1 MNFKDAY
8 QQEMNDFCSSS
19 SMERRKEF
27 QRQEER
33 MKDRKA
39 LRVILI
45 FVIIGLILWWL
56 STEREES
63 FTKTYNGVIFEVSTS
78 DITSYKM
85 GNDYINNPTLTVK
98 CTAVYPSKL
107 SKTIS
112 YINFDIKLTD
122 EKGILYFSSHG
133 TLSSFDSY
141 FFSPLYNTI
150 WIPDEHTIDIDP
162 TGFLYMSKDI
172 KDIILFCEDETI
184 VFIGPANSDEEAE
197 KIYINLLKLNRFN

>member
-8 QQEMNDFCSSS
+8 QQEMNDFCSTS

-27 QRQEER
+27 ERQEER
-33 MKDRKA
+33 VKDRKA

-45 FVIIGLILWWL
+45 FVIIGLFVWWL
-56 STEREES
+56 STEREEN
-63 FTKTYNGVIFEVSTS
+63 FTKTYNGVIFEVSSS

-112 YINFDIKLTD
+112 YINVDIRLTD

-133 TLSSFDSY
+133 TLSGFDSY
-141 FFSPLYNTI
+141 FFSPLSNTI
-150 WIPDEHTIDIDP
+150 WIPDEHTVDIQT
-162 TGFLYMSKDI
+162 TGFLYMSKDL
-172 KDIILFCEDETI
+172 KDIILFCEDKKI
-184 VFIGPANSDEEAE
+184 VFIGPATSDEEAE
-197 KIYINLLKLNRFN
+197 KIYIDLLQLNKFN